1 MTDNLGRRSFLK
13 TAGVGLAAAPA
24 VLAGKKPNDTIGVS
38 VVGVGTRGFYLMK
51 EFQRVPG
58 VEIRTICDL
67 YDGHLKRAKEF
78 SVNTKVK
85 LTKDWE
91 KALADPDVDAV
102 VIATPEFWHA
112 PMVMAAARAKKDIYV
127 EKAWCTSLA
136 QAKEMRKAVKDNG
149 VVMQLGH
156 NRNSDPTYHKA
167 MELIGKGKVGKINL
181 IRMIIDRT
189 DVLPQWKFYGDY
201 ENHVLPADASPATI
215 DWERFTAAAT
225 KRPFDVERFF
235 RWRNWWEYS
244 SGIAGDL
251 MTHLWDSA
259 NFMLR
264 MGIPESCQTQG
275 GLYFWKK
282 DQEVPDTWNCI
293 FDYPKQDLV
302 MTFGSSFQTRHDGD
316 IVQLLGRDGTI
327 EVSRNY
333 MRYYTAEWKPDV
345 AAKLKQM
352 QKPNGPPPVLEPDY
366 SFQNGDLEVTTHWQD
381 FVNATRTR
389 TLPRCNV
396 DHAFE
401 EVATLVMSLEA
412 YKRDR
417 KVRWDPVKEEII

>member
-1 MTDNLGRRSFLK
+1 
-13 TAGVGLAAAPA
+13 
-24 VLAGKKPNDTIGVS
+24 
-38 VVGVGTRGFYLMK
+38 
-51 EFQRVPG
+51 VPG
-58 VEIRTICDL
+58 VEIRVICDL

-78 SVNTKVK
+78 STNTRVRLMKE
-85 LTKDWE
+85 WE
-91 KALADPDVDAV
+91 KAIADPNVDAV

-127 EKAWCTSLA
+127 EKAWCTSLE
-136 QAKEMRKAVKDNG
+136 QAKAMRAAVKENG

-167 MELIGKGKVGKINL
+167 MEFIRNGQVGKINL
-181 IRMIIDRT
+181 VRMFIDRT

-201 ENHVLPADASPATI
+201 DNHVLPKDASPETI
-215 DWERFTAAAT
+215 DWNRFTAAAS
-225 KRPFDVERFF
+225 KRPFDAERFF

-251 MTHLWDSA
+251 MTHLWDST
-259 NFMLR
+259 NFMIR

-293 FDYPKQDLV
+293 FDYPKQDMV
-302 MTFGSSFQTRHDGD
+302 ITFGSNFQNSHDGD
-316 IVQLLGRDGTI
+316 MVQLLGRDGTI

-333 MRYYTAEWKPDV
+333 MRYYTAEWKPEV
-345 AAKLKQM
+345 AKKLKRLQ
-352 QKPNGPPPVLEPDY
+352 QPGGPPAVLPPDY
-366 SFQNGDLEVTTHWQD
+366 SFKNGDLEVTTHWQD
-381 FVNATRTR
+381 FIDATRTR
-389 TLPRCNV
+389 TRPRCDV

-401 EVATLVMSLEA
+401 ESVTLVMSLAA
-412 YKRDR
+412 YRQER
-417 KVRWDPVKEEII
+417 KVRWDPVKEQIV